1 VKNKTGFLKGVTGEI
16 MLTVNAEEFANL
28 LNINLPLFKKMRADK
43 KLPKNLKMVNKG
55 GSWGNCGF
63 MWTLSDAKEFKK
75 TFNAEATHKE
85 YYPNARVSKP
95 AGNPTRQIIFN
106 TWLKS
111 HKSKVTV

>member
-1 VKNKTGFLKGVTGEI
+1 
-16 MLTVNAEEFANL
+16 MLTVNAQEFANL

-43 KLPKNLKMVNKG
+43 RLPKNLKMVNRG
-55 GSWGNCGF
+55 AWGCSEF
-63 MWTLSDAKEFKK
+63 TWKLSDAKEFKK
-75 TFNAEATHKE
+75 TFNADVMHKE

-106 TWLKS
+106 IWLKS